1 MNGFM
6 RLAVDNAAKSSNVIL
21 EIDDNM
27 LVPGQSL
34 ELHPGKVFRRNGGQ
48 PGQAVHA
55 IQIPNVSNEC
65 LQMFDKAR
73 QLADEATGM
82 PSYAHGMTGVSGVGR
97 TASGMSMLM
106 GAAKENIKAV
116 VRNIDYYIL
125 VPLGKGYFNF
135 NMQFNFDKK
144 YVGDLEVVARGTESL
159 MRGEVR
165 SQKILQL
172 LQMSQAPTD
181 APFIK
186 RDYLWRELS
195 KDLDLEPD
203 KVVNDPRE
211 AALQAV
217 QIQKMNEAQGIM
229 PGQAPGQTPGQ
240 AAPPSGAP
248 GGVPAPGGDP
258 TQQGG
263 QVQPGAAPTP
273 GQAGFSASPQPTG
286 SVQ

>member
-1 MNGFM
+1 
-6 RLAVDNAAKSSNVIL
+6 
-21 EIDDNM
+21 
-27 LVPGQSL
+27 
-34 ELHPGKVFRRNGGQ
+34 
-48 PGQAVHA
+48 
-55 IQIPNVSNEC
+55 
-65 LQMFDKAR
+65 
-73 QLADEATGM
+73 
-82 PSYAHGMTGVSGVGR
+82 
-97 TASGMSMLM
+97 MSMLM

-144 YVGDLEVVARGTESL
+144 YIGDLEVVARGTESL

-172 LQMSQAPTD
+172 LQMSQQPAD
-181 APFIK
+181 APYIK

-217 QIQKMNEAQGIM
+217 QIQKLNEAQGIM
-229 PGQAPGQTPGQ
+229 PGQAPGGAPGQ
-240 AAPPSGAP
+240 SPVPGGPGGAP
-248 GGVPAPGGDP
+248 GGIPSPSGDP

-263 QVQPGAAPTP
+263 QVQPGAAPSP
-273 GQAGFSASPQPTG
+273 GAPGFSASPQQAGPK
-286 SVQ
+286 